1 MKSKSI
7 YTLIAL
13 FIVNSIST
21 KAQEIKDFKWFKK
34 SYNNQVFLGLGY
46 NQISISNNEAPNP
59 ENHKL
64 KGGTIRIDVAL
75 ANFDKG
81 GTRINY
87 TNKLAGDLILYAS
100 QLLNDDTDNASIYQT
115 EQSTLSTGLIGWL
128 TSTWNIT
135 EAKKYQVALGIHIGD
150 YFLTAAYPEDETK
163 PFNKNSNSIVQ
174 EPNGNYYGGG
184 PSAIVNVILT
194 KNLLLEYRTHLTIPA
209 FRLESLYLVTDDNYK
224 NPYFMNNNLELI
236 TSKGFYGGAD
246 LTNIINRGSL
256 PNNTKRFELYVG
268 FKFGF

>member
-7 YTLIAL
+7 FTLIVL
-13 FIVNSIST
+13 FAINSISSN
-21 KAQEIKDFKWFKK
+21 AQEIKDFKWFKK
-34 SYNNQVFLGLGY
+34 NYNDQVFLGFGY

-64 KGGTIRIDVAL
+64 KGGTLRIDVAL

-81 GTRINY
+81 GVRINY

-100 QLLNDDTDNASIYQT
+100 QLLNDDASIFQT
-115 EQSTLSTGLIGWL
+115 EQSTLSSGLIGWL

-135 EAKKYQVALGIHIGD
+135 EANKYQVALGVHIGD
-150 YFLTAAYPEDETK
+150 YFLTSAYPEDETK
-163 PFNKNSNSIVQ
+163 PFNKNSNTIVQ
-174 EPNGNYYGGG
+174 EPNGNYYGAG
-184 PSAIVNVILT
+184 PSAIVDVLLT
-194 KNLLLEYRTHLTIPA
+194 KNLLLEYRSHLTIPA
-209 FRLESLYLVTDDNYK
+209 FRLESLYLVSDGNYK
-224 NPYFMNNNLELI
+224 NPYFMYNNLELI

-246 LTNIINRGSL
+246 LTNIINRGNL

-268 FKFGF
+268 FKFKI